1 MPPAD
6 RSQRRLR
13 SSIGAALARGG
24 RVAPLRDRALFAATA
39 LVVLLVVQFALGL
52 TSLLSAVVTFTAVP
66 FPSGFPATPVGQ
78 FLGTFLLYPWPFY
91 VASAVVLVL
100 VRPASS
106 GQELPVVL
114 VRGALAGAVG
124 TAALV
129 VVGAVPGTL
138 LSLEGG
144 TWANLA
150 LYLTSIPLSRGL
162 GLTAVLLVG
171 CVLAWLWLREPGA
184 SAEGGSASTAHV
196 EADEAAPSAVDG
208 TDASWPEADGQEAAV
223 RSSATGAG
231 ARRAPERTVAPAA
244 SPTPTPVPRRAPRP
258 DPGDHSRYA
267 PPEDR

>member
-13 SSIGAALARGG
+13 SSSGAALARGG
-24 RVAPLRDRALFAATA
+24 RVSPLRDRALFAATA

-52 TSLLSAVVTFTAVP
+52 TSLLSAAITFTAVP

-91 VASAVVLVL
+91 VASTVVLVV

-144 TWANLA
+144 TWANMA

-162 GLTAVLLVG
+162 GLSAVLLVG
-171 CVLAWLWLREPGA
+171 CVLAWLWLREPAAPVDGA
-184 SAEGGSASTAHV
+184 VAGV
-196 EADEAAPSAVDG
+196 ADLEPDDAAPSAVDASHVPWP
-208 TDASWPEADGQEAAV
+208 DADDQEAAA
-223 RSSATGAG
+223 RSSA
-231 ARRAPERTVAPAA
+231 PPPA
-244 SPTPTPVPRRAPRP
+244 PVPRRAPRP
-258 DPGDHSRYA
+258 DPGYHSRYA